1 MKGVTMK
8 RFFRVICICDY
19 VCGDI
24 RYEVR
29 TKPLARLFC
38 LVHGFRI
45 MEDCEDSIYAMI
57 GND

>member
-1 MKGVTMK
+1 MK